1 MRFLGAS
8 GLVDG
13 ARLEMVAYP
22 AVEGKVSG
30 ALHVASRQQL
40 LVSDNIASE
49 PRPSMSVNDRSH
61 YPHCNKT

>member
-30 ALHVASRQQL
+30 AWHVASRQQL

-49 PRPSMSVNDRSH
+49 PRPSMSV
-61 YPHCNKT
+61 